1 MSDYQIVTLLSDFGL
16 QDVYV
21 GTLKGAIARVNPRI
35 PAIDLN
41 HDIPPQNLLAARF
54 CLLSA
59 YPYFPK
65 GTVHIAVVDPGVGS
79 QRRAIAI
86 EFPEGYLV
94 GPDNGIFSG
103 ILDMTG
109 AIAVVELTNPNY
121 WLTPSPSNTFHGRD
135 IFAPVG
141 AYLASGTP
149 LAELGK
155 PIDLASLVHL
165 SLPKLQET
173 PSEIVGCVQYIDRF
187 GNAITNI
194 PSTQVEGKSWHA
206 IAGTHHLAPQT
217 TYSNV
222 RPGNAMALIGS
233 HGWIEIAVNCGS
245 ASKQL
250 HLNWQAP
257 VTIAWTE

>member
-1 MSDYQIVTLLSDFGL
+1 MSDCQIVTLLSDFGL

-21 GTLKGAIARVNPRI
+21 GTLKGAIARVDPRI
-35 PAIDLN
+35 SAIDLN

-54 CLLSA
+54 SLLVA

-65 GTVHIAVVDPGVGS
+65 GTVHVAVVDPGVGS

-103 ILDMTG
+103 VLDITG
-109 AIAVVELTNPNY
+109 AIAAVELTNPNY
-121 WLTPSPSNTFHGRD
+121 WLTPTPSNTFHGRD

-141 AYLASGTP
+141 AYLASGIP
-149 LAELGK
+149 LAELGE
-155 PIDLASLVHL
+155 PIDPARLVHL
-165 SLPKLQET
+165 SLPQLQET
-173 PSEIVGCVQYIDRF
+173 SSKIVGCVQYIDRF

-194 PSTQVEGKSWHA
+194 PATRVEGKSWRA
-206 IAGTHHLAPQT
+206 IAGTHHLPPQT

-222 RPGNAMALIGS
+222 RPGDAIALIGS
-233 HGWIEIAVNCGS
+233 HGWIEIAINCGS

-257 VTIAWTE
+257 VTVTWTE